1 LSNITSRSEQQQR
14 TVRQLEEES
23 RDDNLWDIFMEN
35 LSNLASQLSSR
46 SSKSSSS
53 SSSSSSSLQDFISS
67 SRYNYRNNSSNS
79 ISTSITTTSIIH
91 HNHRQQFCEDLIQ
104 AMTTNRIIILGVK
117 DLQFLSECI
126 SKCSGSIRSSGVVIV
141 KLKELMKYI
150 ETCYELQSCIDMMLQ
165 KLNMLALSPSS
176 STTTTTTTTT
186 LSTTTNNN
194 NNNKNKIDQN
204 EYNILLNEINN
215 IFSSSYLSNISD
227 DYNQQ
232 INQLKEY
239 RNIIENKI
247 NDINMKEKYNIL
259 INNKEKQ
266 QEILKSYFNEQL
278 NINFPYLQLNVKY
291 NQWLDNKRKLLED
304 ESSSSILSSS
314 LQDELSIILHSLT
327 YQSII
332 TMVSASS
339 FTTTTTMKDGY
350 DDDNG
355 INMNMDSHFQ
365 LQPSSSTSS
374 SSSSIPLSIIDR
386 IIFSVEKILINSTK
400 ENNNNN
406 TSYLKIFI
414 SIIDCIIYEIKY
426 KIKLQHEILMYTI
439 IIYNIFLYLLNYNY
453 DLYKQSIKIFKII
466 LTCQSIFLIP
476 NFINFDI
483 MMLTVNNNSLDSEIR
498 IIVLYAGLISLST
511 HDNNINNDNSSN
523 NSREQ
528 FKSVSPLN
536 ISDGWIWLYRAI
548 MQLHTLI
555 SYAQSNIGKNS
566 NHGSIDKDS
575 QLNNAVTHIESRIII
590 VCQILRSFVKIAGNN
605 LLLFYQDKFMDMIKS
620 LQSLLLTT
628 LTSNNGSSSNAIM
641 RKVISSKDWND
652 LLLMINN
659 IIDVKFIAPMYY
671 KNQSPCMLDAAALIR

>member
-53 SSSSSSSLQDFISS
+53 SSSSSLQDFISS
-67 SRYNYRNNSSNS
+67 SNYNYRNNSSNS

-165 KLNMLALSPSS
+165 KLNILALSSS
-176 STTTTTTTTT
+176 ATTTTT
-186 LSTTTNNN
+186 SNNN
-194 NNNKNKIDQN
+194 NNNDKNKIDQN

-227 DYNQQ
+227 DYNHQ

-339 FTTTTTMKDGY
+339 FTTTTTTMKDGY

-439 IIYNIFLYLLNYNY
+439 IIYNIFLYLLNYNF

-483 MMLTVNNNSLDSEIR
+483 LMLTVNNNSLDSEIR

-555 SYAQSNIGKNS
+555 SYAQSNIGSNS

-628 LTSNNGSSSNAIM
+628 STSNNGSSSNAIM

-652 LLLMINN
+652 LFLMINN

>member
-1 LSNITSRSEQQQR
+1 
-14 TVRQLEEES
+14 
-23 RDDNLWDIFMEN
+23 
-35 LSNLASQLSSR
+35 
-46 SSKSSSS
+46 
-53 SSSSSSSLQDFISS
+53 
-67 SRYNYRNNSSNS
+67 
-79 ISTSITTTSIIH
+79 
-91 HNHRQQFCEDLIQ
+91 
-104 AMTTNRIIILGVK
+104 
-117 DLQFLSECI
+117 
-126 SKCSGSIRSSGVVIV
+126 
-141 KLKELMKYI
+141 
-150 ETCYELQSCIDMMLQ
+150 
-165 KLNMLALSPSS
+165 
-176 STTTTTTTTT
+176 
-186 LSTTTNNN
+186 
-194 NNNKNKIDQN
+194 
-204 EYNILLNEINN
+204 
-215 IFSSSYLSNISD
+215 
-227 DYNQQ
+227 
-232 INQLKEY
+232 
-239 RNIIENKI
+239 
-247 NDINMKEKYNIL
+247 MKEKYNTL

-304 ESSSSILSSS
+304 ESSSYILSSS
-314 LQDELSIILHSLT
+314 LQDELSIVLHSLT

-339 FTTTTTMKDGY
+339 FTTTTKDGY

-365 LQPSSSTSS
+365 LQSSFSTSS
-374 SSSSIPLSIIDR
+374 PSIVSIPLSIIDR

-406 TSYLKIFI
+406 TSYLKVFI

-426 KIKLQHEILMYTI
+426 KIKFQHEILMYTI
-439 IIYNIFLYLLNYNY
+439 IVYNIFLYLLNYNY
-453 DLYKQSIKIFKII
+453 DLYIQSIKIFKII

-555 SYAQSNIGKNS
+555 SYAQSNISSNS
-566 NHGSIDKDS
+566 IHGSIDKDS

-590 VCQILRSFVKIAGNN
+590 VCQTLRSFVKIAGNN

-628 LTSNNGSSSNAIM
+628 STSNNGSSSNAIM

>member
-1 LSNITSRSEQQQR
+1 MSNITSRSEQQQR

-46 SSKSSSS
+46 SSQSSSS

-67 SRYNYRNNSSNS
+67 SKYNYRNNSSNS

-104 AMTTNRIIILGVK
+104 AMITNRIIILGVK
-117 DLQFLSECI
+117 DLQFLSESI
-126 SKCSGSIRSSGVVIV
+126 SKCSGGIRSSGVVIV

-165 KLNMLALSPSS
+165 KLNMLALSSS
-176 STTTTTTTTT
+176 SSTTTTTT
-186 LSTTTNNN
+186 LSTTNNNN

-239 RNIIENKI
+239 RNLIKNKI
-247 NDINMKEKYNIL
+247 NDVNMKEKYNTL

-266 QEILKSYFNEQL
+266 QEILKSFFNEQL

-314 LQDELSIILHSLT
+314 LQDELSIVLHSLT

-339 FTTTTTMKDGY
+339 FTTTMKDGY

-365 LQPSSSTSS
+365 LQSSFSTSS
-374 SSSSIPLSIIDR
+374 SSIVSIPLSIIDR

-406 TSYLKIFI
+406 TSYLKVFI

-453 DLYKQSIKIFKII
+453 DLYIQSIKIFKII

-555 SYAQSNIGKNS
+555 SYAQSNISSNS
-566 NHGSIDKDS
+566 IHGSIDKDS

-628 LTSNNGSSSNAIM
+628 STSNNGSSSNAIM

-671 KNQSPCMLDAAALIR
+671 KNQSPCMLHAAALIR

>member
-1 LSNITSRSEQQQR
+1 MSNITSRSEQQQR

-53 SSSSSSSLQDFISS
+53 SSSSSLQDFISS
-67 SRYNYRNNSSNS
+67 SNYNYRNNSSNS

-165 KLNMLALSPSS
+165 KLNILALSSS
-176 STTTTTTTTT
+176 ATTTTT
-186 LSTTTNNN
+186 SNNN
-194 NNNKNKIDQN
+194 NNNDKNKIDQN

-227 DYNQQ
+227 DYNHQ

-339 FTTTTTMKDGY
+339 FTTTTTTMKDGY

-439 IIYNIFLYLLNYNY
+439 IIYNIFLYLLNYNF

-483 MMLTVNNNSLDSEIR
+483 LMLTVNNNSLDSEIR

-555 SYAQSNIGKNS
+555 SYAQSNIGSNS

-628 LTSNNGSSSNAIM
+628 STSNNGSSSNAIM

-652 LLLMINN
+652 LFLMINN

>member
-1 LSNITSRSEQQQR
+1 MSNITSRSEQQQR

-23 RDDNLWDIFMEN
+23 RDDNLWDIFMEH

-46 SSKSSSS
+46 SSQSS

-67 SRYNYRNNSSNS
+67 SKYNYRNNSSNS

-104 AMTTNRIIILGVK
+104 AMITNRIIILGVK

-165 KLNMLALSPSS
+165 KLNMLALSSSSS
-176 STTTTTTTTT
+176 STTTTTATTT
-186 LSTTTNNN
+186 LSTTTTNN

-239 RNIIENKI
+239 RNLIKNKI
-247 NDINMKEKYNIL
+247 NDVNMKEKYNTL

-314 LQDELSIILHSLT
+314 LQDELSIVLHSLT

-339 FTTTTTMKDGY
+339 FTTTTKDGY

-365 LQPSSSTSS
+365 LQSSFSTSS
-374 SSSSIPLSIIDR
+374 PSIVSIPLSIIDR

-406 TSYLKIFI
+406 TSYLKVFI

-453 DLYKQSIKIFKII
+453 DLYIQSIKIFKII

-555 SYAQSNIGKNS
+555 SYAQSNISSNS
-566 NHGSIDKDS
+566 IHGSIDKDS

-590 VCQILRSFVKIAGNN
+590 VCQTLRSFVKIAGNN

-628 LTSNNGSSSNAIM
+628 STSNNGSSSNAIM

-671 KNQSPCMLDAAALIR
+671 KNQSPCMLHAAALIR